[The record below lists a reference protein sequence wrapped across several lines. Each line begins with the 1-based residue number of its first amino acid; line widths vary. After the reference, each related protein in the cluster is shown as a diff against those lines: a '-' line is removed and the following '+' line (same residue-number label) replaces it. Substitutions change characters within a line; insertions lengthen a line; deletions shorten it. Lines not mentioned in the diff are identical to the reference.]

1 MLHKLLFGILAV
13 ATMSFTSLPCE
24 AATLETYGGTF
35 NNGASFDL
43 TSNTS
48 PYTYSGMKITPSGS
62 LTLAGIT
69 LLSADYNMLGG
80 SFGGGSPRF
89 GIADSSG
96 HEVWAYWGSPLGGG
110 SFSNPNPNGTFAS
123 TGNFANLSSSDLRFY
138 SNGFG
143 GLNSPNTGKTWSQLL
158 SAVGDTVVA
167 SIFLDLDGGWLGVD
181 QHMLVNN
188 FTLNGDVFAAA
199 GAETPLPA
207 ALPLFTSGLGALGL
221 LVWRRKRRATSA

>member
-1 MLHKLLFGILAV
+1 M
-13 ATMSFTSLPCE
+13 
-24 AATLETYGGTF
+24 
-35 NNGASFDL
+35 
-43 TSNTS
+43 
-48 PYTYSGMKITPSGS
+48 
-62 LTLAGIT
+62 
-69 LLSADYNMLGG
+69 
-80 SFGGGSPRF
+80 
-89 GIADSSG
+89 
-96 HEVWAYWGSPLGGG
+96 
-110 SFSNPNPNGTFAS
+110 
-123 TGNFANLSSSDLRFY
+123 
-138 SNGFG
+138 
-143 GLNSPNTGKTWSQLL
+143 